1 MRVLA
6 MDLGAS
12 KMQHGLRQ
20 GGRWSNMGR
29 ISIPRQMKTEEL
41 LALVSQLA
49 GASKADCI
57 CLSVPGFVVDG
68 KLAGMPNI
76 PRVDGK
82 RFMQGMRKLGIPFFI
97 DNDVKCMAL
106 AEWVAR
112 GGKADDDFLLVAPGS
127 GIGGAIVREGRLAR
141 GAHNVAG
148 EVGHLKVCDGKGGW
162 VDWETGCSGFGIERK
177 FARKGWDAKKILHSR
192 NPSARKM
199 AAAAA
204 GCFGAGLA
212 GLANA
217 LDPEEILVAGSVGR
231 AYMRNAKLRRA
242 VLAAYAQNAI
252 LPVKKTP
259 VRCVSLPYPALTG
272 AALLGQGKKNAK
284 TRRFLS

>member
-12 KMQHGLRQ
+12 KMQYGLWQ
-20 GGRWSNMGR
+20 SGRWSGMG
-29 ISIPRQMKTEEL
+29 QTEIKHSTDAKAL
-41 LALVSQLA
+41 LKIIYGLA
-49 GASKADCI
+49 DASKADCI

-68 KLAGMPNI
+68 KLANMPNLA
-76 PRVDGK
+76 RVDGK
-82 RFMQGMRKLGIPFFI
+82 RFVGGLHKLGTKFFVE
-97 DNDVKCMAL
+97 NDVKCMAL